1 MSAITAHLDSIR
13 AQILKNPAI
22 KPHAEALEKKTK
34 VNVEYFVVAFIGI
47 LALCIF
53 SGFLAGPITNWVGFV
68 YPAYASLEAIESS
81 GKDDDTQWLTYWV
94 VFAFFCVIENFTDY
108 ILYWVP
114 FYYAIKVTFLAWC
127 MIPKYQ
133 GAKFVYTN
141 VLKPL
146 FDKHESAIDA
156 ALNALSPQDAID
168 AADAAKAHAKKIEK
182 KVEKKIDE
190 AAN

>member
-1 MSAITAHLDSIR
+1 MSAVTAHLDAIR
-13 AQILKNPAI
+13 AQIFKISAL

-34 VNVEYFVVAFIGI
+34 VNVEYFVVAFVAV

-53 SGFLAGPITNWVGFV
+53 SGFLAGPITNFVGFL
-68 YPAYASLEAIESS
+68 YPAYASIVAIEST
-81 GKDDDTQWLTYWV
+81 GKEDDTQWLTYWV

-133 GAKFVYTN
+133 GAKIVYTN
-141 VLKPL
+141 VIKPI
-146 FDKHESAIDA
+146 FEKHESAIDR
-156 ALNALSPQDAID
+156 ALNAFNPQETID
-168 AADAAKAHAKKIEK
+168 AAADATKAKAKEVSDASK
-182 KVEKKIDE
+182 
-190 AAN
+190 